1 MKKSLVILFAA
12 TLGLAAC
19 NTEKKGPGGLLYK
32 VHNDG
37 GKEKI
42 KEGDIVKLNFIQK
55 NEKDSILGS
64 TYDNEQAQVFP
75 VGKKQYA
82 GDMQDVLTLFG
93 EGDSATFKI
102 NLDTMAAQTKQP
114 KPEQF
119 KNDKYIVFTV
129 KVEKVFKKGPKEDDA
144 TFQKRASD
152 FFQADFKADMDKK
165 KTAEP
170 AKIKAYVEDNNL
182 KVQTSASGLQYVIEK
197 PGDAVRAVDGDTVNV
212 NYTGRFTKK
221 GDDKKY
227 KVFDTSDEKVAKEAK
242 VHQPGRPYGPTKM
255 VIGSTVPG
263 FTEAL
268 KLVGKGGKITAIIPS
283 KLGYGEQGG
292 GPIAPYSP
300 LVFEIEIIDVI
311 KPKAGAAPAAA
322 VPVAPAAGH
331 SANDGHTH

>member
-19 NTEKKGPGGLLYK
+19 NTEKKEAGGLLYTIHK
-32 VHNDG
+32 SG

-64 TYDNEQAQVFP
+64 TYDTEQAQVFP
-75 VGKKQYA
+75 VAAKQYP
-82 GDMQDVLTLFG
+82 GDMQYVLTLFG

-102 NLDTMAAQTKQP
+102 NLDTMAFHTKQP

-129 KVEKVFKKGPKEDDA
+129 KVEKVFKKGPNEVDSV
-144 TFQKRASD
+144 FQKRASD
-152 FFQADFKADMDKK
+152 FFQADFKAELDKK
-165 KTAEP
+165 KGAEEG
-170 AKIKAYVEDNNL
+170 KIKAYVADNNL

-197 PGDAVRAVDGDTVNV
+197 PGSAEKAVVGDTVSV
-212 NYTGRFTKK
+212 NYTGKFTKK

-227 KVFDTSDEKVAKEAK
+227 KVFDSSDEKVAKDAK
-242 VHQPGRPYGPTKM
+242 IHQAGRPYGPTKM
-255 VIGSTVPG
+255 VIGGTVPG

-268 KLVGKGGKITAIIPS
+268 QLVGKGGKITAVIPS

-300 LVFEIEIIDVI
+300 LVFEIEILDII
-311 KPKAGAAPAAA
+311 KPNPNAAPA
-322 VPVAPAAGH
+322 VPMMPPGVPAPAAKQ
-331 SANDGHTH
+331 

>member
-1 MKKSLVILFAA
+1 MKKSLVILLAA

-32 VHNDG
+32 IHKSE

-42 KEGDIVKLNFIQK
+42 KEGDVVKLNFIQK
-55 NEKDSILGS
+55 NERDSVLGS
-64 TYDNEQAQVFP
+64 TYDSEQAQIFP

-114 KPEQF
+114 KPEMF

-129 KVEKVFKKGPKEDDA
+129 KIEKVFKKGPKEADA
-144 TFQKRASD
+144 TFQKRAGD
-152 FFQADFKADMDKK
+152 FFQADYKADMDKK
-165 KTAEP
+165 KAAEP
-170 AKIKAYVEDNNL
+170 AKIKAFIEDNNL
-182 KVQTSASGLQYVIEK
+182 KVQTSASGLQYVITAPGSGEK
-197 PGDAVRAVDGDTVNV
+197 AVDGDTVSV
-212 NYTGRFTKK
+212 NYTGKFTKK
-221 GDDKKY
+221 GEDKKY

-300 LVFEIEIIDVI
+300 LVFDIEIVDVI
-311 KPKAGAAPAAA
+311 KPKAGAVPAPA
-322 VPVAPAAGH
+322 PVAPTAGH
-331 SANDGHTH
+331 SANDGHQH

>member
-19 NTEKKGPGGLLYK
+19 NTEKKGGGGLLYTIHK
-32 VHNDG
+32 TD

-64 TYDNEQAQVFP
+64 TYDSEQAQVFP
-75 VGKKQYA
+75 VGAKQYA

-102 NLDTMAAQTKQP
+102 NLDTMAFHTKQP

-119 KNDKYIVFTV
+119 KDDKYIVFTV
-129 KVEKVFKKGPKEDDA
+129 KVEKVFKKGPNEVDSV
-144 TFQKRASD
+144 FQKRAGD
-152 FFQADFKADMDKK
+152 FFQADYKAEMEKNK
-165 KTAEP
+165 GAEEG
-170 AKIKAYVEDNNL
+170 KIKAYIADNKL

-197 PGDAVRAVDGDTVNV
+197 QGSADKANLGDTVSV
-212 NYTGRFTKK
+212 NYTGKFTKK
-221 GDDKKY
+221 GTDKKY
-227 KVFDTSDEKVAKEAK
+227 KVFDTSDEKVAKDAK

-255 VIGSTVPG
+255 VIGGTVPG

-268 KLVGKGGKITAIIPS
+268 QLVGKGGKIVAIIPS
-283 KLGYGEQGG
+283 KLGYGDQGG

-300 LVFEIEIIDVI
+300 LVFEIEILDII
-311 KPKAGAAPAAA
+311 KPIPGSAPV
-322 VPVAPAAGH
+322 VPMMPPTVPAAGR
-331 SANDGHTH
+331 

>member
-1 MKKSLVILFAA
+1 MKKSLVILYAA

-32 VHNDG
+32 IHTDG

-55 NEKDSILGS
+55 NEKDSVLGS
-64 TYDNEQAQVFP
+64 TYDNDQAQIFP

-144 TFQKRASD
+144 TFQKRAGD

-165 KTAEP
+165 KAAEP
-170 AKIKAYVEDNNL
+170 AKMKAYVEDNNL
-182 KVQTSASGLQYVIEK
+182 KVQTSASGLQYVITAPGSGEK
-197 PGDAVRAVDGDTVNV
+197 AVEGDTVNV
-212 NYTGRFTKK
+212 NYTGKFTKK

-283 KLGYGEQGG
+283 SLGYGEQGG
-292 GPIAPYSP
+292 GPIGPYTP
-300 LVFEIEIIDVI
+300 LVFDIEIVDVI
-311 KPKAGAAPAAA
+311 KPKAGAAPASA
-322 VPVAPAAGH
+322 VPVNPATVQP
-331 SANDGHTH
+331 ANGGR

>member
-1 MKKSLVILFAA
+1 MKKSLAIVFAA

-32 VHNDG
+32 IHKSE

-55 NEKDSILGS
+55 NEKDSVLGS

-129 KVEKVFKKGPKEDDA
+129 KIEKVFKKGPKEADS
-144 TFQKRASD
+144 TFQKRAGD
-152 FFQADFKADMDKK
+152 FFQADYKADMDKK
-165 KTAEP
+165 KAAEP
-170 AKIKAYVEDNNL
+170 AKIKAYIEDNNL
-182 KVQTSASGLQYVIEK
+182 KVQTSASGLQYVITEAGSGAK
-197 PGDAVRAVDGDTVNV
+197 AVDGDTVSV
-212 NYTGRFTKK
+212 NYTGKFTKK

-227 KVFDTSDEKVAKEAK
+227 KVFDTSDEKVAKDAK

-255 VIGSTVPG
+255 VIGGTVPG

-300 LVFEIEIIDVI
+300 LVFEIEIVDVI
-311 KPKAGAAPAAA
+311 RPKAGAVPAAPAM
-322 VPVAPAAGH
+322 PGAPAGH
-331 SANDGHTH
+331 SANDGHNH

>member
-32 VHNDG
+32 IHKDG

-129 KVEKVFKKGPKEDDA
+129 KVEKVFKKGPKEADS
-144 TFQKRASD
+144 TFQKRAGD

-165 KTAEP
+165 KAAEP

-182 KVQTSASGLQYVIEK
+182 KVQTSPSGLQYVITAPGSGEK
-197 PGDAVRAVDGDTVNV
+197 AVDGDTVSV
-212 NYTGRFTKK
+212 NYTGKFTKK

-255 VIGSTVPG
+255 VIGGTVPG

-300 LVFEIEIIDVI
+300 LVFDIEIVDVI
-311 KPKAGAAPAAA
+311 KPKASAAPAAT
-322 VPVAPAAGH
+322 APAGH
-331 SANDGHTH
+331 SANDGHNH

>member
-32 VHNDG
+32 IHKSE

-42 KEGDIVKLNFIQK
+42 KEGDVVKLNFIQK
-55 NEKDSILGS
+55 NERDSVLGS

-102 NLDTMAAQTKQP
+102 NLDTMAFHSKQP

-129 KVEKVFKKGPKEDDA
+129 KIEKVFKKGPKEADS

-152 FFQADFKADMDKK
+152 FFQADYKADMDKK
-165 KTAEP
+165 KNAE
-170 AKIKAYVEDNNL
+170 AGKIKAYIADNNL

-197 PGDAVRAVDGDTVNV
+197 PGDAARAVDGDTVNV
-212 NYTGRFTKK
+212 NYTGKFTKK
-221 GDDKKY
+221 GEDKKY

-255 VIGSTVPG
+255 VIGGTVPG

-300 LVFEIEIIDVI
+300 LVFEIEIVDII
-311 KPKAGAAPAAA
+311 KPKAGTAAPAPVTPAPAAA
-322 VPVAPAAGH
+322 DSHAGH
-331 SANDGHTH
+331 NH

>member
-32 VHNDG
+32 IHKSG

-42 KEGDIVKLNFIQK
+42 AEGDIVKLHFTQK

-129 KVEKVFKKGPKEDDA
+129 KVEKVFKKGPKEADS
-144 TFQKRASD
+144 TFQKRAGD
-152 FFQADFKADMDKK
+152 FFQADYKADMDKK
-165 KTAEP
+165 KNAEEG
-170 AKIKAYVEDNNL
+170 KIKAYIADNNL
-182 KVQTSASGLQYVIEK
+182 KVQTSPSGLQYVITA
-197 PGDAVRAVDGDTVNV
+197 PGNGAKAVDGDTVNV
-212 NYTGRFTKK
+212 NYTGKFTKK

-311 KPKAGAAPAAA
+311 KPKAGSAPAPA
-322 VPVAPAAGH
+322 PVAPAADAHAGH
-331 SANDGHTH
+331 NH